1 MHKFGLFLLMV
12 WIIAIGACGNSKG
25 KSEAVI
31 KMAEEKQKNLRGEP
45 LATAVSATPATQKER
60 HRITWPGLNRRQ
72 TNQPV
77 YVSCTPEQCG

>member
-1 MHKFGLFLLMV
+1 MFNHQL
-12 WIIAIGACGNSKG
+12 IN
-25 KSEAVI
+25 AVVQWEWQA

-45 LATAVSATPATQKER
+45 LATAVTATPATKKR